1 MVTFSK
7 KTRAFPRVE
16 TFEDLFLKFDA
27 RIGLH
32 QWEPYLTQLPGWQQ
46 ARDPQGRTLLM
57 IGFGSTKGR
66 NADLYLR
73 SDVEQTLIARDYSGR
88 NLWHYVFMNRLSL
101 GGPEG
106 ATWEAVLKRLNFGVN
121 PVSGHGM
128 ITDALL
134 NPLSFYTRHKN
145 KDRRQAND
153 VLPLF
158 TTEDLSSGSE
168 RLTSSGR
175 LLKWAG
181 KGRDA
186 WWACPERDEQALFDA
201 LTLRLYWPNWHEGA
215 TRLEK
220 AVAQT
225 LGPKDQREQLP
236 APYLAFAT
244 VAELMTAPLDR
255 AEHALEAVR
264 AGQLEPFIGGQWDRF
279 VKTMLK
285 GEEGIV
291 DAQQRRGQPQERME
305 TRHWLAAAREVHMQH
320 RLGAGNA
327 RAASVRKPRL

>member
-1 MVTFSK
+1 MATSSK

-16 TFEDLFLKFDA
+16 TFEDLFLQFDA
-27 RIGLH
+27 RMGHH

-73 SDVEQTLIARDYSGR
+73 SDVEQTLLARDHSGR
-88 NLWHYVFMNRLSL
+88 NLWHYAFMNRMTL

-134 NPLSFYTRHKN
+134 NPFSFYTRHKN
-145 KDRRQAND
+145 KERQQAGEAI
-153 VLPLF
+153 PMF
-158 TTEDLSSGSE
+158 TTEDLNLGSE

-181 KGRDA
+181 KGKDA
-186 WWACPERDEQALFDA
+186 WWACPERDEQALFNA
-201 LTLRLYWPNWHEGA
+201 LTLRLYWPNWHEGSA
-215 TRLEK
+215 RLEK

-236 APYLAFAT
+236 PPYLAFAT
-244 VAELMTAPLDR
+244 VAELMTAPSDR
-255 AEHALEAVR
+255 AEQALEAVR
-264 AGQLEPFIGGQWDRF
+264 AGQLEPFIGHQWERF
-279 VKTMLK
+279 AKTMLK
-285 GEEGIV
+285 GEEGILEAQKQRGRPV
-291 DAQQRRGQPQERME
+291 DRMS

-320 RLGAGNA
+320 RLGAQACPTAGRKA
-327 RAASVRKPRL
+327 RL

>member
-1 MVTFSK
+1 
-7 KTRAFPRVE
+7 
-16 TFEDLFLKFDA
+16 
-27 RIGLH
+27 
-32 QWEPYLTQLPGWQQ
+32 
-46 ARDPQGRTLLM
+46 
-57 IGFGSTKGR
+57 
-66 NADLYLR
+66 
-73 SDVEQTLIARDYSGR
+73 
-88 NLWHYVFMNRLSL
+88 
-101 GGPEG
+101 
-106 ATWEAVLKRLNFGVN
+106 
-121 PVSGHGM
+121 M

-244 VAELMTAPLDR
+244 VAELMTAPLTEPSTPWKQCAPANWNLSLVASGTALPKPCSR
-255 AEHALEAVR
+255 AKKESLTLSSGA
-264 AGQLEPFIGGQWDRF
+264 DS
-279 VKTMLK
+279 
-285 GEEGIV
+285 
-291 DAQQRRGQPQERME
+291 RRNAWKRGTGWRRQGKSTCSTGLAPE
-305 TRHWLAAAREVHMQH
+305 TRWPGQRAKPGFKPKPGALR
-320 RLGAGNA
+320 RL
-327 RAASVRKPRL
+327 R